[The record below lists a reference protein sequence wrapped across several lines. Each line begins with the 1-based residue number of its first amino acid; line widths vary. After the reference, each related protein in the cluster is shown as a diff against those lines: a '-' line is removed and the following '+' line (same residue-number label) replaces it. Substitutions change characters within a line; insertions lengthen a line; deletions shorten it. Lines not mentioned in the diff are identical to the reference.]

1 MLFDLEST
9 CLINKKI
16 RKVKNKKN
24 KKTCIFKE
32 KSYLKFFY
40 FDIE

>member
-16 RKVKNKKN
+16 RKVKNKKL
-24 KKTCIFKE
+24 KKHV
-32 KSYLKFFY
+32 YLKKNH
-40 FDIE
+40 I